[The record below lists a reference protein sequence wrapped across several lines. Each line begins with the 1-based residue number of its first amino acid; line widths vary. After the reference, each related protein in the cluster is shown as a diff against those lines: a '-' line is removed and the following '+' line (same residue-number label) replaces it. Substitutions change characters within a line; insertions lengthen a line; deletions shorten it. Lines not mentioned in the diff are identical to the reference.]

1 MTRIAP
7 RPGSDAYI
15 VCVGLPPEIVAQ
27 VVHALG
33 GRHAVLVVPDGDS
46 AVKLLSPH
54 ATADHHTSSTE
65 PETDPPAA
73 SDGGRVLAFPQRGPR
88 RGRTPL
94 EKLSASFSAVGGT
107 DATGGPAPLAGA
119 AHTGQIPVVTGAVPT
134 LSGAFPAVPPARTG
148 PITHGPLRL
157 DLAAREVQVQGREVH
172 LSAQEFDLLATL
184 ASQPGRVWTF
194 AELTAQVWG
203 TQYLGDADAVTS
215 AIKRLRRRLPRVR
228 GLEVASVRGVGYRLR
243 VPE

>member
-15 VCVGLPPEIVAQ
+15 VCVGLPAETVAQ

-33 GRHAVLVVPDGDS
+33 GRHAVLVVPDRDS
-46 AVKLLSPH
+46 AVNLLAPGR
-54 ATADHHTSSTE
+54 APTDDPT
-65 PETDPPAA
+65 PDTDPPG
-73 SDGGRVLAFPQRGPR
+73 STPPDGGRVLAFPRRGPHGSR
-88 RGRTPL
+88 PPLRPADSFAGPTP
-94 EKLSASFSAVGGT
+94 AR
-107 DATGGPAPLAGA
+107 GA
-119 AHTGQIPVVTGAVPT
+119 APTGQVPVVTGAVPAV
-134 LSGAFPAVPPARTG
+134 SGAFPAVPPARSE
-148 PITHGPLRL
+148 PIVHGPLTL
-157 DLAAREVQVQGREVH
+157 DLAAREVRVQGRDVH

-194 AELTAQVWG
+194 AELTAHVWG
-203 TQYLGDADAVTS
+203 TRYLGDADAVTS
-215 AIKRLRRRLPRVR
+215 AIKRLRRRLPRMR